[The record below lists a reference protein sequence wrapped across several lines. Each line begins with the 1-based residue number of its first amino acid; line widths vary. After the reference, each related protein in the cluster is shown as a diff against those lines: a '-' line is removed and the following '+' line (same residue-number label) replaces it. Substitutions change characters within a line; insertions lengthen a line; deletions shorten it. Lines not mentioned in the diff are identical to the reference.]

1 MGRYEKILSLT
12 IHEMMLSHEQPSE
25 FKRIAQFFAAG
36 GYSREPDETL
46 DAMYNIVFADIQ
58 QEN

>member
-1 MGRYEKILSLT
+1 MTRYEKILSLT

-46 DAMYNIVFADIQ
+46 DAMYKIIFHNIEGF
-58 QEN
+58 

>member
-1 MGRYEKILSLT
+1 MDRYEKILSLT
-12 IHEMMLSHEQPSE
+12 IHEIMTLMDNPEEL
-25 FKRIAQFFAAG
+25 KRIAQFFAAG

-46 DAMYNIVFADIQ
+46 DAMYDIVFVNIE

>member
-1 MGRYEKILSLT
+1 MDRYEKILSLT
-12 IHEMMLSHEQPSE
+12 IHEIMTLMDKPEEL
-25 FKRIAQFFAAG
+25 KRIAQFFAAG

-46 DAMYNIVFADIQ
+46 DAMYEIVFANIE

>member
-1 MGRYEKILSLT
+1 MDRYEKILSLT
-12 IHEMMLSHEQPSE
+12 IHEIMTLMDNPEEL
-25 FKRIAQFFAAG
+25 KRIAQFFAAG

-46 DAMYNIVFADIQ
+46 DAMYDIVFANIE

>member
-1 MGRYEKILSLT
+1 MSRFEKILALT

-46 DAMYNIVFADIQ
+46 DAMYNIIFHNI
-58 QEN
+58 EGF

>member
-1 MGRYEKILSLT
+1 MNRYEKILALT

>member
-1 MGRYEKILSLT
+1 MDRYEKILSLT
-12 IHEMMLSHEQPSE
+12 IHEIMTLMDKPEEL
-25 FKRIAQFFAAG
+25 KRIAQFFAAG

-46 DAMYNIVFADIQ
+46 DAMYDIVFANIE

>member
-1 MGRYEKILSLT
+1 MNRYEKILSLT
-12 IHEMMLSHEQPSE
+12 IHEIMTLMDNPEEL
-25 FKRIAQFFAAG
+25 KRIAQFFAAG

-46 DAMYNIVFADIQ
+46 DAMYDIVFANIE

>member
-1 MGRYEKILSLT
+1 MSRYEKILALT

-36 GYSREPDETL
+36 GYSRENDEVI
-46 DAMYNIVFADIQ
+46 DAMYNIIFHNI
-58 QEN
+58 EGF

>member
-1 MGRYEKILSLT
+1 MNRYEKIMALT

-46 DAMYNIVFADIQ
+46 DAMYDIVFANIE